1 MEKRKLINIL
11 SFLVLLLGIV
21 MIYLG
26 AFYSPNLMLPPVIS
40 GFAFILIAWALY
52 LFKDKA

>member
-1 MEKRKLINIL
+1 MEKRNIIA
-11 SFLVLLLGIV
+11 VLAFIVLMLGIV

-26 AFYSPNLMLPPVIS
+26 AFHSQNLMLPPVIS

-52 LFKDKA
+52 LFSDRS